1 MSGWIF
7 YDLLEATKAMCSDF
21 YDSQKKR
28 EAQGLAVARCVK
40 VSWAEQ
46 GTLSLALVS
55 LRLLCEGII

>member
-1 MSGWIF
+1 
-7 YDLLEATKAMCSDF
+7 MCSDF